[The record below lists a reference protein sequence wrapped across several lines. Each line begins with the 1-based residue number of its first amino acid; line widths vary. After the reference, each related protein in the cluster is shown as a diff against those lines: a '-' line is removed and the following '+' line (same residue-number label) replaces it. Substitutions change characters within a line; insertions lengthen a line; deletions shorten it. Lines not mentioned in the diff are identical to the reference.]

1 MLNFYW
7 SIESKTQLL
16 AHIQSSRA
24 LSKLGY
30 AQKVLHRATVPI
42 PTALRFKVL
51 INKHFY
57 KTWQPSVHSNIQYS
71 DTNFYSYFIRR
82 KYYMNLSHQA
92 LTCSESLAFSK
103 VFRELNPRPS
113 STTLFSP
120 CISSQQ
126 GQAPASQR
134 LFP

>member
-30 AQKVLHRATVPI
+30 AQKVLHRATVSI

-51 INKHFY
+51 INKHSY
-57 KTWQPSVHSNIQYS
+57 KTLQPSVCSNIQYS
-71 DTNFYSYFIRR
+71 DTIFIHTSYEEILHESFTSSFN
-82 KYYMNLSHQA
+82 MLGP
-92 LTCSESLAFSK
+92 SLAFPK

-113 STTLFSP
+113 STALFSL